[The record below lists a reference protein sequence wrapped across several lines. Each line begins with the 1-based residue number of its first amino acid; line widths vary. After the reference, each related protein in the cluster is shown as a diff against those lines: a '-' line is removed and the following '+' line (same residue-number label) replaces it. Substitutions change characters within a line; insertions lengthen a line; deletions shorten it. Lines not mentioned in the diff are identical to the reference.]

1 MITKEELAQERAK
14 AVAISNDQILTPS
27 IPVVDFLQDAADL
40 IPIYEQDK
48 PKLKKVN
55 MDFAIGDRLEPAIEV
70 LRDAQTNWMEER
82 NDAEDARKE
91 WKVAFPKAEALK
103 KDIQQTMLYT
113 TEMNQRWSG

>member
-14 AVAISNDQILTPS
+14 AVAISNDQILTPN

-55 MDFAIGDRLEPAIEV
+55 ILFRSLIEPVE
-70 LRDAQTNWMEER
+70 N
-82 NDAEDARKE
+82 
-91 WKVAFPKAEALK
+91 
-103 KDIQQTMLYT
+103 
-113 TEMNQRWSG
+113 